1 MTTYQGQIIYG
12 GESLT
17 YTLTQKRVK
26 NINLRIHPDGSL
38 HLSASPYVP
47 LTRIESFIIEQM
59 PFIKRAQAKFKSIV
73 VNQGSPRL
81 YVTGEKTTILGK
93 EVHLQVE
100 VLQRSGS
107 AYGAFDGK
115 DTLYLFVKDPTSK
128 DQRFKAFDSYL
139 RSLGER
145 VFKAWSKR
153 VYERFRQRG
162 YEVPLA
168 KLRQRRMTSRWGSC
182 TPAKELI
189 NMNTRLIEGPE
200 SFIEYVMV
208 HEYAHF
214 VHANHSKAFHT
225 VVAHFLPDWK
235 ARKKALNTYF
245 YLHGN

>member
-59 PFIKRAQAKFKSIV
+59 PFIKRAQAKFKSIA

-107 AYGAFDGK
+107 TYGAFDGK

-139 RSLGER
+139 RSLGEK